1 MKRVGK
7 RSLKFWNE
15 SSSSAFSEGFN
26 DGYTIGRMES
36 ALQICH
42 RMGNYKDELNTAVW
56 ELCGLPK
63 TDYDALVDW
72 FALKKKARE
81 LG

>member
-7 RSLKFWNE
+7 KFLKFWNK
-15 SSSSAFSEGFN
+15 SSSSAFSEGYN
-26 DGYTIGRMES
+26 DGYARGRMEY
-36 ALQICH
+36 ALQICY
-42 RMGNYKDELNTAVW
+42 RMGNDKDELNTAVW

-72 FALKKKARE
+72 FALKKHARE
-81 LG
+81 SE